1 VSIATLPPASP
12 ADRRARLH
20 ATAVRTQAMGLARD
34 RVLPVLAPLA
44 PLLPEGALV
53 RGKVVACTGGAAVSA
68 ALALTAEPT
77 REGSWA
83 GVVGLA
89 GVGLA
94 AAAELG
100 VALERLVLV
109 AAPRGDGEW
118 AEVLAALTD
127 GVDVVVAASPPRLG
141 AGRARR
147 LQARVQARGG
157 VLVLVGA
164 DESFAPD
171 LSLRAEVRGWEGVG
185 ADGSGHLMG
194 RRVALELGGRRLG
207 APRRAEVW
215 LPGPDGALAPV
226 ATPVVD
232 GRRGAEAPLS
242 RTG

>member
-1 VSIATLPPASP
+1 MSIRSLPPTTP
-12 ADRRARLH
+12 AERQARLH
-20 ATAVRTQAMGLARD
+20 RAAVRTQAMGLARD
-34 RVLPVLAPLA
+34 RRLAVLAPLA

-53 RGKVVACTGGAAVSA
+53 RGKVVACTGGAAVSL
-68 ALALTAEPT
+68 ALALAAGPT
-77 REGSWA
+77 REGSWT

-109 AAPRGDGEW
+109 ATPGGGEW

-127 GVDVVVAASPPRLG
+127 GVDVVVAVPPPRLG
-141 AGRARR
+141 AAAARR

-164 DESFAPD
+164 GEPFAAD
-171 LSLRAEVRGWEGVG
+171 LTVRTEVRGWEGVG
-185 ADGSGHLMG
+185 VDGSGHLTS
-194 RRVALELGGRRLG
+194 RRVALELSGRRVG
-207 APRRAEVW
+207 APRRTEVW

-226 ATPVVD
+226 AVEPVVVD
-232 GRRGAEAPLS
+232 AGLTPAALS